1 MVLLYTVR
9 SSDKRASRLV
19 LVDEWKGL
27 GCERGWCGRENVEEG
42 NKKFK
47 GEIWMIDYLQMLL
60 GKGFA
65 TSLDSLSRRCHELL
79 TAVKNMRSSAL
90 HFAGATA

>member
-27 GCERGWCGRENVEEG
+27 GGEVGGLGGEGGRTWRRVTKN
-42 NKKFK
+42 
-47 GEIWMIDYLQMLL
+47 
-60 GKGFA
+60 
-65 TSLDSLSRRCHELL
+65 SRE
-79 TAVKNMRSSAL
+79 KY
-90 HFAGATA
+90 G

>member
-27 GCERGWCGRENVEEG
+27 GGERGGWGGVGGLGGEGGRTWRRVTKN
-42 NKKFK
+42 
-47 GEIWMIDYLQMLL
+47 
-60 GKGFA
+60 
-65 TSLDSLSRRCHELL
+65 SRE
-79 TAVKNMRSSAL
+79 KY
-90 HFAGATA
+90 

>member
-1 MVLLYTVR
+1 ME
-9 SSDKRASRLV
+9 K
-19 LVDEWKGL
+19 
-27 GCERGWCGRENVEEG
+27 G

-90 HFAGATA
+90 HLAGATAYLVRSNSRGLLIFTIGVGLKPRFA

>member
-27 GCERGWCGRENVEEG
+27 GGGRGGVGGLGGEGGRTWRRVTKN
-42 NKKFK
+42 
-47 GEIWMIDYLQMLL
+47 
-60 GKGFA
+60 
-65 TSLDSLSRRCHELL
+65 SRE
-79 TAVKNMRSSAL
+79 KY
-90 HFAGATA
+90 G

>member
-27 GCERGWCGRENVEEG
+27 GCERGWCGRVGRTWRRVTKN
-42 NKKFK
+42 
-47 GEIWMIDYLQMLL
+47 
-60 GKGFA
+60 
-65 TSLDSLSRRCHELL
+65 SRE
-79 TAVKNMRSSAL
+79 KY
-90 HFAGATA
+90 G

>member
-27 GCERGWCGRENVEEG
+27 GCERGWCGRVG
-42 NKKFK
+42 
-47 GEIWMIDYLQMLL
+47 L
-60 GKGFA
+60 GA
-65 TSLDSLSRRCHELL
+65 EDAWLRAPEARDQL
-79 TAVKNMRSSAL
+79 AL
-90 HFAGATA
+90 PG